1 MQVRGR
7 RLRFTAVLAIVVL
20 ALTGF
25 SRGHGHS
32 HHSGGG
38 GGGCSSSHQDHD
50 SSSSTTSGGG
60 SSYDDSY
67 DDPYGDSS
75 GDSYGDPSGDSYDDT
90 YGSSTSGGTSGG
102 SYDRRRTH
110 RPTSTPSGG
119 SSGTALKSGTVKLIS
134 CATEKRPYATVEIT
148 NPNNRTATFLAWV
161 TFYDADGAF
170 LVSDTSSEVSVP
182 AKGKATTRVP
192 LGTNFL
198 PAVDHCEA
206 DEEAQLGS

>member
-32 HHSGGG
+32 HGHSHHSGGG

-50 SSSSTTSGGG
+50 SSSSTSGGG
-60 SSYDDSY
+60 SYD
-67 DDPYGDSS
+67 DSS
-75 GDSYGDPSGDSYDDT
+75 GDSDDDSY
-90 YGSSTSGGTSGG
+90 GSSSTSGG
-102 SYDRRRTH
+102 SYNRRTRH
-110 RPTSTPSGG
+110 PTPTPSGA
-119 SSGTALKSGTVKLIS
+119 SSGTTLTAGTAKLIS
-134 CATEKRPYATVEIT
+134 CATGKRPYATVEIT
-148 NPNNRTATFLAWV
+148 NPNNRKATFQAWV

-170 LVSDTSSEVSVP
+170 LVSDTSPEVSVP
-182 AKGKATTRVP
+182 AEGKATTRVP
-192 LGTNFL
+192 LDKSFL

-206 DEEAQLGS
+206 DEEAQLRS